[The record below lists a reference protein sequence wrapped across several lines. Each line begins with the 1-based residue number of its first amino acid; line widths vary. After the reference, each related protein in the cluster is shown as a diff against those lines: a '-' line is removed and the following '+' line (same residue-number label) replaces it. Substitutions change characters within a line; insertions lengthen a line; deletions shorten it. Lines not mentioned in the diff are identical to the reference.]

1 MEDIINK
8 KRQALINI
16 VESYENY
23 NGKPNKQDYE
33 SIKKYFIYCIANS
46 RKIFIK
52 FEELTEKEINEKFK
66 PLEDIEQWK
75 IIYYSLRKS
84 TL

>member
-1 MEDIINK
+1 MENITSK
-8 KRQALINI
+8 KKQALINI

-23 NGKPNKQDYE
+23 NGKPDKQDYE

-52 FEELTEKEINEKFK
+52 FEEPTEKEINEKFK
-66 PLEDIEQWK
+66 PLEDIEQ
-75 IIYYSLRKS
+75 
-84 TL
+84 